1 MRCEKGA
8 NNMQNRAQMKKSK
21 CAIDILKCAN
31 EKRPL
36 FGFSLTVKVSPRE
49 CVLDIFQLQ
58 RTLGFVRCNTHKTYV
73 IQEGLSQQCYSET
86 FNNFISRNLRL
97 G

>member
-36 FGFSLTVKVSPRE
+36 FGFSLTVKVAPRE
-49 CVLDIFQLQ
+49 CVI
-58 RTLGFVRCNTHKTYV
+58 RTG
-73 IQEGLSQQCYSET
+73 QP
-86 FNNFISRNLRL
+86 
-97 G
+97 